1 MNPAVQGIFVTGT
14 DTGVGKTSIS
24 AAIVALLAKSGVRIA
39 GLKPVAAGM
48 AVIDDERINEDVR
61 ALREVSVP
69 ALCAD
74 EIAACQFD
82 AACAPHIAAALEG
95 RHIERDAVL
104 KSVRAIAAR
113 YDRVVVEGVGG
124 FRVPFD
130 DTGTWDSADLAVDL
144 GLPVLLVVG
153 LRLGCINHALLTAE
167 AIRARGLPLCGWIA
181 NTVDA
186 PMPYM
191 KGNLD
196 ALARGLGNAP
206 CLGLV
211 PHLPMHNPTPE
222 IIAPYLNVAALHA
235 LFQSQTILSE
245 TP

>member
-1 MNPAVQGIFVTGT
+1 MKPALQGVFVTGT

-24 AAIVALLAKSGVRIA
+24 AAIVALLARSGVRIA

-48 AVIDDERINEDVR
+48 EVIDGERINEDVR
-61 ALREVSVP
+61 ALRAVSVP
-69 ALCAD
+69 ALRAD
-74 EIAACQFD
+74 EIAVCQFD

-95 RHIERDAVL
+95 RHIERAAVL
-104 KSVRAIAAR
+104 NSVRAVAVR
-113 YDRVVVEGVGG
+113 CDRVVVEGVGG

-130 DTGTWDSADLAVDL
+130 DTGSWDSADLALDL

-167 AIRARGLPLCGWIA
+167 AIRARGLPLCGWVA

-186 PMPYM
+186 QMPYLER
-191 KGNLD
+191 NLD
-196 ALARGLGNAP
+196 ALARGLGNAT

-211 PHLPMHNPTPE
+211 PRLPRPTPD
-222 IIAPYLNVAALHA
+222 IIAPYLNAAALHA

-245 TP
+245 AP

>member
-1 MNPAVQGIFVTGT
+1 MKPAIQGIFVTGT
-14 DTGVGKTSIS
+14 DTGVGKTSVS
-24 AAIVALLAKSGVRIA
+24 AAIVALLAKTGLRIA

-48 AVIDDERINEDVR
+48 AVIDGERINEDVR

-69 ALCAD
+69 ALRAD

-95 RHIERDAVL
+95 RHIARDAVL
-104 KSVRAIAAR
+104 KSVRAVAAR
-113 YDRVVVEGVGG
+113 CDRVVVEGVGG

-130 DTGTWDSADLAVDL
+130 DTGSWDSADLAVDL
-144 GLPVLLVVG
+144 GLPVLLIVG
-153 LRLGCINHALLTAE
+153 MCLGCINHALLTAE

-186 PMPYM
+186 QMPHM
-191 KGNLD
+191 ERNLD

-211 PHLPMHNPTPE
+211 PRLPAPTPE

-235 LFQSQTILSE
+235 LFQSQSILSE
-245 TP
+245 SP